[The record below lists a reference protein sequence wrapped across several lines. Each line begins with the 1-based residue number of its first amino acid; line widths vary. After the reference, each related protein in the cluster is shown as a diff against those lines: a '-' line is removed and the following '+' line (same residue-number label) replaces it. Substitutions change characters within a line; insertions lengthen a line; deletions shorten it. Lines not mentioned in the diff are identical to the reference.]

1 MAACVTACVS
11 ACSSCCFGA
20 FLLARCEDRHDAIM
34 MRSPCE
40 DDTEAR
46 DASVHAGGGR
56 EKKYKSCDDALC
68 SCCHSLS
75 CPTPP
80 SVCAFVICRVS
91 STSVWRCLSSLSP
104 AALLSIYQ
112 QILVRTR
119 THRERER
126 QREKYTHTHTHTHT
140 QAMDSGGL
148 GGQGMFANAA
158 LLINNVAACGG
169 VGAGQ
174 ALVRSC
180 RSCRSRVHSR
190 VRGYG
195 KARE

>member
-40 DDTEAR
+40 DDTE

-104 AALLSIYQ
+104 AALLSIYRQ
-112 QILVRTR
+112 MLVRARAR
-119 THRERER
+119 THARTHTHTERGGGRERER
-126 QREKYTHTHTHTHT
+126 EMWQ
-140 QAMDSGGL
+140 S
-148 GGQGMFANAA
+148 
-158 LLINNVAACGG
+158 LLIAPMLQRHISNPTHATTSYSSARRAAYCPLS
-169 VGAGQ
+169 
-174 ALVRSC
+174 LV
-180 RSCRSRVHSR
+180 
-190 VRGYG
+190 Y
-195 KARE
+195 AA